1 MEAREFHKL
10 ASALLADPKPAQI
23 RTAISRT
30 YYAIFNLAVQF
41 LTGLGFVLPRN
52 NKHVAVQRWLQNSA
66 DLDIV
71 RVGSQ
76 LTDLA
81 SKRVQADYDLDDESI
96 ESRKTALTVI
106 AQVDRMMQ
114 TVEKCLPDEPRRAD
128 ITKAVREYLVLTKSR

>member
-23 RTAISRT
+23 RTAISRA

-41 LTGLGFVLPRN
+41 LTGLGFGLPRN
-52 NKHVAVQRWLQNSA
+52 NKHVAVQHRLQNCGDSEIA
-66 DLDIV
+66 

-81 SKRVQADYDLDDESI
+81 SKRVQADYDLGDKII
-96 ESRKTALTVI
+96 EN
-106 AQVDRMMQ
+106 
-114 TVEKCLPDEPRRAD
+114 
-128 ITKAVREYLVLTKSR
+128 